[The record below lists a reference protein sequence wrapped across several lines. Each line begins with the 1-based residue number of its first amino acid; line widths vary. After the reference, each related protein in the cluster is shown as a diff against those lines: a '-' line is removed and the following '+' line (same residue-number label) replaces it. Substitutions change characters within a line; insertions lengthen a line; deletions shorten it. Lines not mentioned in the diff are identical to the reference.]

1 VPKLLLDEH
10 LSPNLAEALMKRG
23 VDAIAVAGS
32 PLATLL
38 DEELFAKAADLGRI
52 IVTFN
57 NPDFVAEITAFAA
70 ANPNRQVP
78 GVIFIPGKKIR
89 ASEISRLA
97 AVIEEVARRIDRG
110 EADPRYGLW
119 VDLG

>member
-1 VPKLLLDEH
+1 MPKLLLDEH
-10 LSPNLAEALMKRG
+10 LSPDLAEALRKRG

-32 PLATLL
+32 ALATLR
-38 DEELFAKAADLGRI
+38 DEEIFARAADLGRV

-78 GVIFIPGKKIR
+78 GVLFIPGKRIR
-89 ASEISRLA
+89 ASEIARLA
-97 AVIEEVARRIDRG
+97 AVLEEVSHRIDRG

>member
-1 VPKLLLDEH
+1 MPKLLLDEH
-10 LSPNLAEALMKRG
+10 LSPDLAEALTKRG
-23 VDAIAVAGS
+23 VDTIAVAGS
-32 PLATLL
+32 SLATLR
-38 DEELFAKAADLGRI
+38 DEEIFAKAADLGRV

-57 NPDFVAEITAFAA
+57 NPDFGAEITAYAA

-89 ASEISRLA
+89 ASAISRLA

-110 EADPRYGLW
+110 DADPRYGLW

>member
-10 LSPNLAEALMKRG
+10 FSPDLAEALRKRG
-23 VDAIAVAGS
+23 VDAVAVAAS
-32 PLATLL
+32 ALATLR
-38 DEELFAKAADLGRI
+38 DEEIFARAAELGRV

-57 NPDFVAEITAFAA
+57 NPDFVAEIAAFAA

-78 GVIFIPGKKIR
+78 GVLFIPGKRIR

-97 AVIEEVARRIDRG
+97 AVIEDVARRIDRG

>member
-1 VPKLLLDEH
+1 MPKLLLDEH
-10 LSPNLAEALMKRG
+10 LSPVLADALQKRG

-32 PLATLL
+32 DLATLR
-38 DEELFAKAADLGRI
+38 DEEIFARAVDLDRV

-57 NPDFVAEITAFAA
+57 NPDFVAEIAAFAA

-78 GVIFIPGKKIR
+78 GVIFIPGKRIR

-97 AVIEEVARRIDRG
+97 AMIEEVARRIDLG